1 MPCVLPCL
9 TCLLHYVLSSL
20 MRLVPYVLSCLTGLM
35 RYLLSCCTCPVSYLF
50 SCLTC
55 LVLTDSCA
63 SRASCHLVSYVSR
76 ALLAFC
82 RTCLESDVPL
92 AKRAPVSYVSYV
104 LLYLTYLVLF
114 LFLGCSWFELC
125 VLLCCS
131 SLTCYLVLTISIH
144 YIHYE

>member
-1 MPCVLPCL
+1 MLPCL

-35 RYLLSCCTCPVSYLF
+35 RYVLSCCTCPVSYLF

-82 RTCLESDVPL
+82 RTCPESDVPL

-114 LFLGCSWFELC
+114 LFLGCLWFELC